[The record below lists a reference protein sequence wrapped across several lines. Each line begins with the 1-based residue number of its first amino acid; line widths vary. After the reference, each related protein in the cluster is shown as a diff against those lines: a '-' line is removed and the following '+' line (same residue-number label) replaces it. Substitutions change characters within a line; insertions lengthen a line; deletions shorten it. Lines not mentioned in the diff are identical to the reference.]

1 MAVSVAGPPHNA
13 LERMRCNRPGL
24 IYRSGA
30 AHGWLSSDLQPPNK
44 IMLSATKFKF
54 YLDGIVPYVLICS
67 LLYTAQCTL
76 LRVSHQMLMAVVHL
90 FSTLYST
97 AWYQCTSLYASSS
110 LWAFGLILRFCYC
123 TVLL

>member
-1 MAVSVAGPPHNA
+1 MAVSLAGPPHNA

-30 AHGWLSSDLQPPNK
+30 AHGCLSSDLQPTNK
-44 IMLSATKFKF
+44 IMLSATNFKF
-54 YLDGIVPYVLICS
+54 YLDGIVPYVLFCS

-76 LRVSHQMLMAVVHL
+76 LRVSHQMLMAIVHL

-97 AWYQCTSLYASSS
+97 VWYQCTSLYAFSC